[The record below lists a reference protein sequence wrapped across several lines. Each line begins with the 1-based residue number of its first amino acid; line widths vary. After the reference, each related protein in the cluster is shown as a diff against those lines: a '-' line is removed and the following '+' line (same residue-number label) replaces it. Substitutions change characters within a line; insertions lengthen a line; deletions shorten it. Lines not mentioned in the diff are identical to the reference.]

1 MTSNDSW
8 IVLCRY
14 SIAHLN
20 LNYDWRDKTQKI
32 NSEEVGDYQ
41 VSYFLRLLIEIS
53 TALIVLSGLLPTQ
66 SLFNLSINEKS
77 ICQCMNIFQDFE
89 AQRSISNFFIIIFQP

>member
-77 ICQCMNIFQDFE
+77 IC
-89 AQRSISNFFIIIFQP
+89 